1 MNWLLCK
8 YWIEVCIAQR
18 PTFCRYP
25 GCNGDGCRKV
35 ASIERG
41 LGAKRTPL
49 THIAK
54 SLQCRDPQ
62 ISTFAEK
69 LCIVIVPLLLPC
81 CRIMQCPLST
91 VLLKH
96 NISLHN
102 LFKLEDNSLLGVQQF
117 CSVEGD
123 VLTKKMQSHTSYLS
137 QAPLCGKSVTGRNSV
152 MWRNS
157 VM

>member
-1 MNWLLCK
+1 MHCD
-8 YWIEVCIAQR
+8 CAA
-18 PTFCRYP
+18 
-25 GCNGDGCRKV
+25 
-35 ASIERG
+35 AS
-41 LGAKRTPL
+41 
-49 THIAK
+49 
-54 SLQCRDPQ
+54 SMLQNN
-62 ISTFAEK
+62 
-69 LCIVIVPLLLPC
+69 V
-81 CRIMQCPLST
+81 MST

-117 CSVEGD
+117 CSAEGD
-123 VLTKKMQSHTSYLS
+123 VLTKKMQTTPASYLS